1 MAFPNQRQALQE
13 AKDYFQAN
21 DEARICLELRARIN
35 VFQRGIDLQLH
46 PWKVT
51 SSNSLVC
58 VRLNTHSH
66 IVGSNLQVSMLK
78 ETLGIGPRRYCIV
91 VDSNDPRFYQ
101 HLKLLLYCLP
111 EEKMFLY
118 SSGSE
123 LRGPFLYKPW
133 LSRGRRLCASSSL
146 TFNEFHDNF
155 DEGCLDSLQPSRRLD
170 LASAYI
176 PPM

>member
-21 DEARICLELRARIN
+21 DEARICLELRAWIN

-78 ETLGIGPRRYCIV
+78 ETLGI
-91 VDSNDPRFYQ
+91 
-101 HLKLLLYCLP
+101 
-111 EEKMFLY
+111 
-118 SSGSE
+118 
-123 LRGPFLYKPW
+123 
-133 LSRGRRLCASSSL
+133 
-146 TFNEFHDNF
+146 
-155 DEGCLDSLQPSRRLD
+155 
-170 LASAYI
+170 
-176 PPM
+176 